1 MKQPTQTFASDSPR
15 RLCGH
20 SKSSAS
26 ALLSHGGLN
35 TRYHNSSGPSHTRL
49 RLHHNQPPRRA
60 AAGLSCLRAQHAA
73 VRTARRTASGYL
85 RLVCALKRPSCFLA
99 AATERRALR
108 PPGEL
113 RLPRRSQR
121 CALAP
126 AELAAAPVAQVTVPR
141 QAKSSKRWGARLL
154 WRISDFL
161 HQKSSSAVQFTCFW
175 RSSQGCRGP
184 SETDRLQGSVGP
196 T

>member
-35 TRYHNSSGPSHTRL
+35 TRYHNSSGPSHTRDETSSPS
-49 RLHHNQPPRRA
+49 QSAARRA

-108 PPGEL
+108 PSGEL

-121 CALAP
+121 CALAH

-154 WRISDFL
+154 WRIS
-161 HQKSSSAVQFTCFW
+161 S
-175 RSSQGCRGP
+175 
-184 SETDRLQGSVGP
+184 
-196 T
+196 